1 MDTLE
6 FVPMEYSLMAKSLQ
20 DQVHNTQLQMNQN
33 DENMSINDEEEKEEG
48 KIENVDTVIK
58 ELINK

>member
-1 MDTLE
+1 M
-6 FVPMEYSLMAKSLQ
+6 MAKSLQ
-20 DQVHNTQLQMNQN
+20 EQVHYTLEMHQN

-48 KIENVDTVIK
+48 KIEIIDAAVK